1 VSGNGI
7 SGVVGVNTLFQDPN
21 GLNGFNE
28 SGIPIRTILI
38 NVATED
44 FFDPVLIS
52 RSLVARNITENF
64 EIVGIDSAPDRSTR
78 QNFGFNYFR
87 ISEQISGGGINPSNQ
102 RRAMV
107 INGSTG
113 ELLAN
118 IQPGISNPVTENN
131 ILIEAINSVTE
142 LGDGDAAN
150 DVADA
155 GVGSDPIDD
164 FTAWAEAEISD
175 PSLRGENDDPDADGI
190 VNLLEYAYGSEPEV
204 SDPER
209 APRIV
214 TENGVRTLRYQRSST
229 ALVSPIV
236 ILGGPSPAA
245 TTPFDTTDLEEVGE
259 IVDEVEPVTV
269 TLPSS
274 LGARFF
280 LRLTTNAL

>member
-1 VSGNGI
+1 MSGNDI
-7 SGVVGVNTLFQDPN
+7 PGVEGVNTLFQDPN

-38 NVATED
+38 NVATQD

-78 QNFGFNYFR
+78 LNFGFNYFR
-87 ISEQISGGGINPSNQ
+87 ISEQISGGIDPSNQ

-142 LGDGDAAN
+142 LGDADGDDN
-150 DVADA
+150 
-155 GVGSDPIDD
+155 GVGSDPIPD
-164 FTAWAEAEISD
+164 FTAWAEVEISD
-175 PSLRGENDDPDADGI
+175 ASLRGENDDPDSDGI

-204 SDPER
+204 SDAER

-214 TENGVRTLRYQRSST
+214 NENGVRSLRYQRSLT
-229 ALVSPIV
+229 ALVSPLV
-236 ILGGPSPAA
+236 ILGGASPAT
-245 TTPFDTTDLEEVGE
+245 TTPFDSTDLEEVGE
-259 IVDEVEPVTV
+259 IVDGVEPVTV
-269 TLPSS
+269 TLPPS
-274 LGARFF
+274 LGTRFF
-280 LRLTTNAL
+280 LRLTTSAL